1 MYNHLDF
8 YKRGNM
14 IKAIND
20 LKNSLIFEEEHDFF
34 KKYKKDFIASFGYH
48 YKLHYNCEH
57 CILDVQTIASN
68 FYDALFDNQT
78 DCYPKQLCCLLRMNE
93 NKAQYGFLFAELIVD
108 MTEAFLNQNIDDAKA
123 VNQSKKILEVL
134 RKQIKIISQM
144 TQEEDESFEISTNF
158 ALQSSNVKYL
168 KNLHNLGR
176 SIKFFV
182 HTQIGTSMSISP
194 IIQAGNNSI
203 VIKVSEEQMTALKLA
218 NNSFI
223 LQNSDNEKNFSAKAK
238 ILCAKEL
245 TVILE
250 DMKELD
256 KIPLL
261 SRKYPRAAIMYASL
275 VHLANE
281 NEYITGNMLDISE
294 GGVGVISSQKSSF
307 EKGQSVVAF
316 LSYEDP
322 KKNFKFSFEATG
334 YIVSIIGKEKAFRY
348 GVSLDLSTQEKEL
361 IKNLINFS

>member
-1 MYNHLDF
+1 MT
-8 YKRGNM
+8 
-14 IKAIND
+14 KAIND
-20 LKNSLIFEEEHDFF
+20 LKNSLIFEEERDFF

-68 FYDALFDNQT
+68 FYDALFDNAA
-78 DCYPKQLCCLLRMNE
+78 DSYPKQLCCLFRMSE
-93 NKAQYGFLFAELIVD
+93 NKAQYGFFFAELITE
-108 MTEAFLNQNIDDAKA
+108 MTEAFLNQNRADEKIIQ
-123 VNQSKKILEVL
+123 QSKKILEIF
-134 RKQIKIISQM
+134 KQQMKVISKLPSK
-144 TQEEDESFEISTNF
+144 EDESYEFSSHFT
-158 ALQSSNVKYL
+158 LQNSNIKYL

-176 SIKFFV
+176 GIKFFV
-182 HTQIGTSMSISP
+182 HTQIGTSMSIAP
-194 IIQAGNNSI
+194 IIQIGNSSI
-203 VIKVSEEQMTALKLA
+203 VIKVNEEQMTALKLS

-245 TVILE
+245 TVVLE
-250 DMKELD
+250 NIKELD

-261 SRKYPRAAIMYASL
+261 SRKYPRAAIMHASL

-294 GGVGVISSQKSSF
+294 GGVGVISNQKSSF

-334 YIVSIIGKEKAFRY
+334 YIVSIIGKENAFRY